1 MMKTNKLGMRRS
13 LRRNI
18 PLCLSS
24 SSSQSEQLA
33 FRSILFSCFC
43 VAAQH
48 YLRQQ
53 SNSHS
58 PLLHFS
64 PLPLSSLS
72 FSLSLTHLSPLS
84 LTHLSPLYPNPLCTP
99 SLSPSLPIVVGVA
112 NVIVI
117 AEASAQKLNAL
128 KKIESLSLCKAENV
142 RDH

>member
-43 VAAQH
+43 FAAQH

-72 FSLSLTHLSPLS
+72 FSLSLISVSPLS
-84 LTHLSPLYPNPLCTP
+84 YPSISPLPQPTMY
-99 SLSPSLPIVVGVA
+99 
-112 NVIVI
+112 
-117 AEASAQKLNAL
+117 
-128 KKIESLSLCKAENV
+128 SLSLPFSPDCNGCCV
-142 RDH
+142 RNCHSRGVSPKVECI